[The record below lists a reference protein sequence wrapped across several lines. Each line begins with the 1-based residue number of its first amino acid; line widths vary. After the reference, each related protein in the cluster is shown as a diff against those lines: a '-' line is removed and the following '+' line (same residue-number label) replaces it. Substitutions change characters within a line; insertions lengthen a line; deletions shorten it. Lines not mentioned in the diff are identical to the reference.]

1 MSGISPAKW
10 YSFLRPVKVLRGANM
25 KKRMLGKTGFQISE
39 ISLGTWQLGGKWG
52 AKFDFAT
59 AEEILEE
66 ACSKGINF
74 IDTADIYNGGDS
86 ERAIGRFL
94 KGRSEK
100 IFVATKCGR
109 GVQNH
114 NADVYT
120 KENMARF
127 VENSLKNMNVECLD
141 LLQLHCPPTEVYYR
155 PETFAALGELKKEG
169 KIQNYGVSVEK
180 VEEALKA
187 IEYEGVATV
196 QIIFN
201 MFRQRPAQLFFKE
214 AKRKN
219 VGVIVRVPLASGLL
233 SGMYTKTTAFGPG
246 DHRSFNRNGEAF
258 DKGETFAGVDYETGL
273 AAVDRLKEIF
283 KDESLVNSALKWILM
298 SDEVGTVIPG
308 ASRKEQIAENI
319 GAADI
324 PPLTESQMR
333 TVEEVYNKFIKE
345 PVHHLW

>member
-1 MSGISPAKW
+1 MK
-10 YSFLRPVKVLRGANM
+10 RGVIMN
-25 KKRMLGKTGFQISE
+25 KRILGKTGFEISE

-52 AKFDFAT
+52 EAFDFSS
-59 AEEILEE
+59 AEQILNE
-66 ACSKGINF
+66 ACARGVNF

-94 KGRSEK
+94 KGRSER

-114 NADVYT
+114 NAGVYT
-120 KENMARF
+120 KENLSRF
-127 VENSLKNMNVECLD
+127 VENSLKNLGVECLD

-155 PETFAALGELKKEG
+155 PETFAALDELKKEG
-169 KIQNYGVSVEK
+169 KILHYGVSVEK

-187 IEYEGVATV
+187 IEFEGVAAV

-201 MFRQRPAQLFFKE
+201 MFRQRPAQLFLKE

-233 SGMYTKTTAFGPG
+233 SGKYSKSTVFGPG
-246 DHRSFNRNGEAF
+246 DHRSYNRNGEAF
-258 DKGETFAGVDYETGL
+258 DKGETFSGVDYQKGL

-283 KDESLVNSALKWILM
+283 DTDSLIGCALKWILM
-298 SDEVGTVIPG
+298 FSEVGTVIPG
-308 ASRKEQIAENI
+308 ASRKEQLAEI
-319 GAADI
+319 MAAADL

-333 TVEEVYNKFIKE
+333 AVEDVYNELIKE

>member
-1 MSGISPAKW
+1 
-10 YSFLRPVKVLRGANM
+10 M
-25 KKRMLGKTGFQISE
+25 KKRILGKTGFEISE

-52 AKFDFAT
+52 EKFDFAS
-59 AEEILEE
+59 AEQILSE
-66 ACSKGINF
+66 ACASGVNF

-94 KGRSEK
+94 KGRSDR
-100 IFVATKCGR
+100 IYVATKCGR

-114 NADVYT
+114 NAEVYS
-120 KENMARF
+120 KENMSGF
-127 VENSLKNMNVECLD
+127 VENSLKNLGVECLD

-155 PETFAALGELKKEG
+155 PETFAALDELKKEG
-169 KIQNYGVSVEK
+169 KLLNYGVSVEK

-233 SGMYTKTTAFGPG
+233 TGKYSKTTVFGPG
-246 DHRSFNRNGEAF
+246 DHRSYNRNGEAF
-258 DKGETFAGVDYETGL
+258 DKGETFSGVDYEKGL
-273 AAVDRLKEIF
+273 AAVDRLKNIF
-283 KDESLVNSALKWILM
+283 GTESLVCSALRWILM

-308 ASRKEQIAENI
+308 ASRKEQLAEIIA
-319 GAADI
+319 AADL
-324 PPLTESQMR
+324 PPLTENQMHE
-333 TVEEVYNKFIKE
+333 VEEVYNEYIKE